1 MFEVFGD
8 CPNTGKGVQETV
20 NTKYGRLVF
29 GEKER
34 ATLKQRSPF
43 VRGVRDCLNTAKG
56 VQGTV
61 NNKYGRLVFGEKK
74 RPTLKQRSAYVG
86 GVWRQPKHS
95 NRCSRNCEHQVWAFS
110 VRGKNKSHFETEV
123 TFCSRCSDTA

>member
-1 MFEVFGD
+1 MIEVFGD

-43 VRGVRDCLNTAKG
+43 VRGV
-56 VQGTV
+56 Q
-61 NNKYGRLVFGEKK
+61 RLPDHRE
-74 RPTLKQRSAYVG
+74 
-86 GVWRQPKHS
+86 
-95 NRCSRNCEHQVWAFS
+95 RCSRNCEQQVWAFS
-110 VRGKNKSHFETEV
+110 VRGKREAYFETG
-123 TFCSRCSDTA
+123 SRCSETA